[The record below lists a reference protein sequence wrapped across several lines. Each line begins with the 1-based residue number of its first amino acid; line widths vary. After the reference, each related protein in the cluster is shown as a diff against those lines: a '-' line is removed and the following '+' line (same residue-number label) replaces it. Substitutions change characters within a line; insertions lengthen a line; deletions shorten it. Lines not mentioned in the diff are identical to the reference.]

1 MKIRTRKTAA
11 ESCPWHM
18 IGSAHSQGCRVIF
31 WEAHLPQRASR
42 HSFAIECVPLAKRD
56 ADVAASYFRKVLVT
70 VLSHCQTAIGISV
83 FDTLGEFCGS

>member
-1 MKIRTRKTAA
+1 
-11 ESCPWHM
+11 M

>member
-1 MKIRTRKTAA
+1 MPVALRT
-11 ESCPWHM
+11 

-70 VLSHCQTAIGISV
+70 VLSHCHRNLFVRYARGILWILI
-83 FDTLGEFCGS
+83 TLYV

>member
-1 MKIRTRKTAA
+1 MPVALHT
-11 ESCPWHM
+11 

-70 VLSHCQTAIGISV
+70 VLPHCQTVIGISL
-83 FDTLGEFCGS
+83 FDTLGDFCGS